1 MKEIIMSIPT
11 GFLPVLPLK
20 NAVIYPGVGQALR
33 IGREKSILAVNKA
46 HENQSWIIAV
56 AQKNPDQTQSLA
68 AEDLNTIGTLCK
80 VESVR
85 GSPEMGFQAILRG
98 HKRMR
103 LTDIVLK
110 DQYFQAIAEPVEDIV
125 DIDASTQQAL
135 LESLKTQARQILRF
149 VPTNTDQLDEM
160 IEGVEELGFLSH
172 LCAAHIDTS
181 MREKQELLEKVNLK
195 DRVMALL
202 MFMQNFKE
210 NLQVQAEIRSK
221 VSSKLGQTQREH
233 ILREQLRTIREELG
247 DDPQEGQK
255 SDKFAQRIDEAG
267 MSEEAKKV
275 ALQENQRLRTISP
288 QSPEYQVIQNYL
300 ELLTTLP
307 WGKSSGDEGIDLEKA
322 RAMLDADHYG
332 LDKIKKRILQYLAV
346 MKLKNNNKGNILL
359 FVGPP
364 GVGKTSLGHSIAKAL
379 GREYV
384 RISLGGVRDEAEVR
398 GHRRT
403 YVGAL
408 PGRIINGM
416 KKAGQNNPV
425 FVLDEVD
432 KMGRGMQGDPGAAL
446 LEVLDP
452 EQNNKFVDHY
462 LEVGYDLSK
471 VFFIATANSLEG
483 IPGPLMDRLEIIEVS
498 GYTMEEKFRIAKNH
512 LISKQL
518 SEHGILPEQLQITDE
533 ALRRMITHYT
543 REAGVRELQRK
554 LAALCRYVAEQVVT
568 TAGQAPVVVGVESLE
583 EILGHERYVSEVAE
597 SAVAPGVVTG
607 LAWTPV
613 GGDILFIE
621 STRMPGAGHL
631 TITGQLGDVM
641 KESAQIAL
649 SLLRSRLQS
658 INPMMDFSKQ
668 DIHVH
673 VPAGATP
680 KDGPSAGVTLLTS
693 LASLFSQRK
702 VDPKIA
708 MTGEITLRG
717 SVMPVG
723 GIKEKILA
731 AHRAGIEKVILSR
744 RNEKDIQEVPQEIRD
759 TMNFIY
765 VDNVNDVLKA
775 ALGLEIDLVSD
786 LYVNPPTLLPEV
798 TTTATMDTSKGG
810 GLNHMTN

>member
-1 MKEIIMSIPT
+1 MSIPT

-33 IGREKSILAVNKA
+33 IGREKSILALNKA
-46 HENQSWIIAV
+46 HENQSWVLAV
-56 AQKNPDQTQSLA
+56 AQKSPDHGQTLA
-68 AEDLNTIGTLCK
+68 VEDLNLVATLCK

-85 GSPEMGFQAILRG
+85 GTAETGFQAILRG
-98 HKRMR
+98 HQRMQITN
-103 LTDIVLK
+103 LILK
-110 DQYFQAIAEPVEDIV
+110 DQYFQALAEPLEDIV
-125 DIDASTQQAL
+125 DIDDVAKAAL
-135 LESLKTQARQILRF
+135 LDSLKTQSRQILRYI
-149 VPTNTDQLDEM
+149 PTNTEQLDEM
-160 IEGVEELGFLSH
+160 IEGVEDLAFLSH
-172 LCAAHIDTS
+172 LCAAHIDLP
-181 MREKQELLEKVNLK
+181 MREKQELLEKINLK
-195 DRVMALL
+195 ERVMMLL
-202 MFMQNFKE
+202 VHMQNFKE

-233 ILREQLRTIREELG
+233 ILREQLKTIREELG
-247 DDPQEGQK
+247 EEDAGEGI
-255 SDKFAQRIDEAG
+255 STTDKFALRIEEAG
-267 MSEEAKKV
+267 MPEDVKKV
-275 ALQENQRLRTISP
+275 ATQELQRLKTISP
-288 QSPEYQVIQNYL
+288 QSPEHQIVINYL

-307 WGKSSGDEGIDLEKA
+307 WGKDTHIGEIDLEKA
-322 RAMLDADHYG
+322 RAVLDADHYG

-364 GVGKTSLGHSIAKAL
+364 GVGKTSLGQSIAKAL
-379 GREYV
+379 GRQYV
-384 RISLGGVRDEAEVR
+384 RVSLGGVRDEAEVR

-408 PGRIINGM
+408 PGRIISAM
-416 KKAGQNNPV
+416 KKAGENNPV
-425 FVLDEVD
+425 FVLDEID
-432 KMGRGMQGDPGAAL
+432 KLGRGFQGDPASAL

-452 EQNNKFVDHY
+452 EQNNHFVDHY

-471 VFFIATANSLEG
+471 VFFVATANSLEG
-483 IPGPLMDRLEIIEVS
+483 IPGPLMDRLEIIDVS
-498 GYTMEEKFRIAKNH
+498 GYTTEEKFHIAKNH
-512 LISKQL
+512 LWAKQL
-518 SEHGILPEQLQITDE
+518 HEHGILPAQLQVTDE
-533 ALRRMITHYT
+533 ALHHVITHYT

-554 LAALCRYVAEQVVT
+554 IAALCRSAAEKVILSKDE
-568 TAGQAPVVVGVESLE
+568 PVVIHTKDLE
-583 EILGHERYVSEVAE
+583 EILGPERFTSEVAE
-597 SAVAPGVVTG
+597 SAASPGVVTG

-631 TITGQLGDVM
+631 MITGQLGDVM

-649 SLLRSRLQS
+649 SLLRSRLPL
-658 INPMMDFSKQ
+658 INPLVDFSKQ

-673 VPAGATP
+673 VPAGSIP

-723 GIKEKILA
+723 GIKEKVLA
-731 AHRAGIEKVILSR
+731 AHRAGIEKVILSK
-744 RNEKDIQEVPQEIRD
+744 RNEKDLKEVPQEIRD
-759 TMNFIY
+759 TMSF
-765 VDNVNDVLKA
+765 VFVENVNEVLKEALELNVDLMSPLYIPPA
-775 ALGLEIDLVSD
+775 ALQ
-786 LYVNPPTLLPEV
+786 PPQ
-798 TTTATMDTSKGG
+798 KGG
-810 GLNHMTN
+810 LPT

>member
-1 MKEIIMSIPT
+1 MSIPT

-56 AQKNPDQTQSLA
+56 AQKNPDQTQSLSA
-68 AEDLNTIGTLCK
+68 DDLNTIGTLCK

-103 LTDIVLK
+103 LSEIILK
-110 DQYFQAIAEPVEDIV
+110 DQYFQAVAEPLEDVI
-125 DIDASTQQAL
+125 DIDAPTQQAL
-135 LESLKTQARQILRF
+135 LDSLKTQARQILKF
-149 VPTNTDQLDEM
+149 VPTNTEQLDEM
-160 IEGVEELGFLSH
+160 IDGVDELGFLSH

-181 MREKQELLEKVNLK
+181 MREKQEILEKINLK
-195 DRVMALL
+195 ERVMALL

-255 SDKFAQRIDEAG
+255 ADKFALKIEEAG
-267 MSEEAKKV
+267 MPEEAKKV

-288 QSPEYQVIQNYL
+288 QSPEYQVIHNYL
-300 ELLTTLP
+300 DLMTSLP
-307 WGKSSGDEGIDLEKA
+307 WSKSSEDTAIDLEKA
-322 RAMLDADHYG
+322 RAILDADHYG

-364 GVGKTSLGHSIAKAL
+364 GVGKTSLGQSIAKAL

-408 PGRIINGM
+408 PGRVINGM

-425 FVLDEVD
+425 FVLDEID
-432 KMGRGMQGDPGAAL
+432 KMGRGVQGDPGAAM

-452 EQNNKFVDHY
+452 EQNGKFVDHY

-498 GYTMEEKFRIAKNH
+498 GYTMEEKFHIAKNH
-512 LISKQL
+512 LIKKQMA
-518 SEHGILPEQLQITDE
+518 EHGILEGQLEITDE

-554 LAALCRYVAEQVVT
+554 IANVCRYAAEQVVMKVG
-568 TAGQAPVVVGVESLE
+568 AGVAVEEGQALVVVDVKNLE
-583 EILGHERYVSEVAE
+583 EVLGPERYVSEVAE
-597 SAVAPGVVTG
+597 SAAAPGVVTG

-631 TITGQLGDVM
+631 LITGQLGDVM

-649 SLLRSRLQS
+649 SLLRSRMHTF
-658 INPMMDFSKQ
+658 NPLLDFAKQ

-673 VPAGATP
+673 VPAGAIP

-731 AHRAGIEKVILSR
+731 AHRAGITKVILSR
-744 RNEKDIQEVPQEIRD
+744 RNEKDIQEVPQEIRSA
-759 TMNFIY
+759 MNFVY
-765 VDNVNDVLKA
+765 VDNVNEVLKA
-775 ALGLEIDLVSD
+775 ALGIDVDLVSE
-786 LYVNPPTLLPEV
+786 LYMNPATLIPEAPKV
-798 TTTATMDTSKGG
+798 LENPNQQIS
-810 GLNHMTN
+810 N

>member
-1 MKEIIMSIPT
+1 MSIPT

-33 IGREKSILAVNKA
+33 VGREKSILAVNKA

-56 AQKNPDQTQSLA
+56 AQQNPDQTQSLA
-68 AEDLNTIGTLCK
+68 VEDLNTVGTLCK

-98 HKRMR
+98 HKRMK
-103 LTDIVLK
+103 LTEIVLK
-110 DQYFQAIAEPVEDIV
+110 DQYFQALAEPLEDVV
-125 DIDASTQQAL
+125 DIDGPTQQAL
-135 LESLKTQARQILRF
+135 LESLKTQARQILKF
-149 VPTNTDQLDEM
+149 VPTNTEQLDEM
-160 IEGVEELGFLSH
+160 IEGVDELGFLSH
-172 LCAAHIDTS
+172 LCAAHLDTS
-181 MREKQELLEKVNLK
+181 MREKQEILEKVNLK
-195 DRVMALL
+195 DRVMSLL
-202 MFMQNFKE
+202 VFMQNFKD
-210 NLQVQAEIRSK
+210 NLQVQAEIRNK

-247 DDPQEGQK
+247 DESPESGK
-255 SDKFAQRIDEAG
+255 GDKFTEKIEQVG
-267 MSEEAKKV
+267 MTEEAKKV
-275 ALQENQRLRTISP
+275 ALQEAQRLKSISP

-300 ELLTTLP
+300 ELMTALP
-307 WGKSSGDEGIDLEKA
+307 WSKASSEDAIDLEKA
-322 RAMLDADHYG
+322 RAILDADHYG
-332 LDKIKKRILQYLAV
+332 LEKIKKRILQYLAV

-384 RISLGGVRDEAEVR
+384 RISLGGVRDEAEIR

-432 KMGRGMQGDPGAAL
+432 KMGRGHQGDPGAAL

-452 EQNNKFVDHY
+452 EQNGKFVDHY

-483 IPGPLMDRLEIIEVS
+483 IPGPLMDRLEIIEVN
-498 GYTMEEKFRIAKNH
+498 GYTTEEKFRIAKNH
-512 LISKQL
+512 LVAKQL
-518 SEHGILPEQLQITDE
+518 AEHGLLPEQMQITDE
-533 ALRRMITHYT
+533 ALRRLITHYT

-554 LAALCRYVAEQVVT
+554 LAGICRYVAEKVV
-568 TAGQAPVVVGVESLE
+568 ASADAAVAVGIENLE
-583 EILGHERYVSEVAE
+583 EILGPERYVSEVAE
-597 SAVAPGVVTG
+597 SAGVPGVVTG

-631 TITGQLGDVM
+631 MITGQLGDVM

-649 SLLRSRLQS
+649 SLLRSRLHA
-658 INPMMDFSKQ
+658 INPLLDFSKQ

-673 VPAGATP
+673 VPAGSIP

-693 LASLFSQRK
+693 LASLFSQRT

-744 RNEKDIQEVPQEIRD
+744 RNEKDIREVPEEIRNS
-759 TMNFIY
+759 MSFVY
-765 VDNVNDVLKA
+765 VDNVNEVLQA
-775 ALGLEIDLVSD
+775 ALGLNVDLMSAVY
-786 LYVNPPTLLPEV
+786 LNQVPAMAQPILPGSLE
-798 TTTATMDTSKGG
+798 APSANS
-810 GLNHMTN
+810 GLSN